1 MIGIAGS
8 EIVED
13 GDCEIITFISLDRR
27 RLEVK
32 ARDGTVMAPSR
43 PAAIRW
49 IVHQFLTKQEA
60 RATEKKPEKKQERAE
75 AAAEGRSKSPP
86 RRAPARHR

>member
-1 MIGIAGS
+1 LIGIAGS

-13 GDCEIITFISLDRR
+13 GDCGIITFISLDRW

-32 ARDGTVMAPSR
+32 ERDGTVMAPSR

-49 IVHQFLTKQEA
+49 IVHRFLLKQEA
-60 RATEKKPEKKQERAE
+60 RATEKKQERAK
-75 AAAEGRSKSPP
+75 AAAEGRSKPPP

>member
-32 ARDGTVMAPSR
+32 ERDGTVMAPSR

-60 RATEKKPEKKQERAE
+60 RAAASRPKQRQKKTKSRRGASVKQRA
-75 AAAEGRSKSPP
+75 AL
-86 RRAPARHR
+86 